1 MQVQMDAQYRA
12 NLQLAC
18 SADETSPLRLME
30 RMELLRCERSRPAA
44 VLDAFVRDVYG
55 FPGFKQFALYVLQ
68 DIQTWAEKLRG
79 LLRTEDQRMPQHHT
93 RAAAKFSTVQGR
105 LAPDGIAF
113 SQKYDEY
120 MQTLSRPPFT
130 AANPPGMR
138 SWQEDCGRAHDNL
151 VNLDKWSHSI
161 KQQIELLDSIESS
174 AVVGAI
180 LQISLVAVVKLA
192 CLCEEE
198 KACLSGPDHEDKEAK
213 TFYESAAVP
222 RKASPVLKS
231 TFYRGLCNKL
241 IGFGGNAA
249 ADKGAF
255 SKIAASCFL
264 LWVRME
270 LGEIE
275 ACVGGKR
282 LKREVFGEHAP
293 QSTVTDAVLN
303 GLFAFNGDVLQP
315 QWERAVFGMHGPF
328 PSGAVPPHL
337 QGVGASPLCGMLTP
351 PCMTSIV
358 CDLML
363 GESGIAGDFGLD
375 AANPVVRASLQGHCA
390 ILPAIMCRFAFE
402 LQPSVMIG
410 IVLLLVMEDLKIHR
424 HTTQDRGPRA
434 IAFANALIFPATLS
448 DAHARKIRSEIVDW
462 CRKSFACEETQAEQV
477 VEPLGSEAETPEKQ
491 FKKARLA

>member
-1 MQVQMDAQYRA
+1 MPAQMHAQYRA

-18 SADETSPLRLME
+18 SADGTSPLRLME
-30 RMELLRCERSRPAA
+30 RMELLRCEKSRPAA

-55 FPGFKQFALYVLQ
+55 FPGTKQFSLHVLQ
-68 DIQTWAEKLRG
+68 DIQTWTQKLRS
-79 LLRTEDQRMPQHHT
+79 LLRTEDQRMPQHYT
-93 RAAAKFSTVQGR
+93 RAAAKFSTVQAR

-120 MQTLSRPPFT
+120 MQTLCRPPFT

-151 VNLDKWSHSI
+151 VALDKWSHGI
-161 KQQIELLDSIESS
+161 KQQIDLLDSIESS
-174 AVVGAI
+174 AVVGAV
-180 LQISLVAVVKLA
+180 LQLSLVAVMKLA

-198 KACLSGPDHEDKEAK
+198 KSCLSGPDHEDNEAK

-231 TFYRGLCNKL
+231 TFYQGLRNKL
-241 IGFGGNAA
+241 IGFDGT
-249 ADKGAF
+249 F

-264 LWVRME
+264 LWVRLE

-282 LKREVFGEHAP
+282 LKRDVFGEHAP
-293 QSTVTDAVLN
+293 QSTLTDAVLN

-337 QGVGASPLCGMLTP
+337 QGVGVSPLCGMLTP

-363 GESGIAGDFGLD
+363 SETGIGCDLGLD
-375 AANPVVRASLQGHCA
+375 AANPTVRASLQGHCA
-390 ILPAIMCRFAFE
+390 ILPAIMCRFGFE
-402 LQPSVMIG
+402 VQPSVMIG
-410 IVLLLVMEDLKIHR
+410 IVLLLVLEDLNIDR
-424 HTTQDRGPRA
+424 HGTQERGPHA
-434 IAFANALIFPATLS
+434 IAFAKALIFPATLS
-448 DAHARKIRSEIVDW
+448 DAHAHKIRSEIVEC
-462 CRKSFACEETQAEQV
+462 CRTCFVCEETQAEQRA
-477 VEPLGSEAETPEKQ
+477 EPVGPEAETPEKQ
-491 FKKARLA
+491 FKKARFT